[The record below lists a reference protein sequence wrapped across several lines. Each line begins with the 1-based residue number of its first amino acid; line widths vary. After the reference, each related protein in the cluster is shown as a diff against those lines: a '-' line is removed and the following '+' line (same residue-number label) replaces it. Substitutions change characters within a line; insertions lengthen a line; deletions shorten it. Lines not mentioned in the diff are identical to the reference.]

1 MATLAVRMRDITKRY
16 PLVLANDHVNFNVAW
31 GELHGL
37 IGENGAGKST
47 LMKIL
52 YGLVQPDEG
61 TIAVDGKQV
70 EIKSARDAI
79 DLGIGMVHQHFML
92 VEPLTVTE
100 NLVLG
105 SEPRRGPA
113 LDYRAARRE
122 AARLIEEFG
131 FDIEPDARIE
141 DLPVGYQQQVEILK
155 ALYRNARVLILD
167 EPTAVLTPQ
176 ETVGLFRFLREFA
189 RKGNAAIFISHK
201 LDEVVE
207 VCGRMSVMRDG
218 RMIGTVRRD
227 RTDQRQLANMM
238 VGREV
243 LLRVE
248 KGPAEPREV
257 ALAVEELVLAHPFKP
272 RNVID

>member
-1 MATLAVRMRDITKRY
+1 MRGITKRY
-16 PLVLANDHVNFNVAW
+16 PLVLANDHANLNEAW

-70 EIKSARDAI
+70 EIKSARDTI
-79 DLGIGMVHQHFML
+79 QLGIGMVHQHFML

-105 SEPRRGPA
+105 SEPRRGPV
-113 LDYRAARRE
+113 LDYRAATRRT
-122 AARLIEEFG
+122 ATYIEEFD
-131 FDIEPDARIE
+131 FDIEADTRIE
-141 DLPVGYQQQVEILK
+141 DLPVGFQQQVEILK
-155 ALYRNARVLILD
+155 ALYREARILIMD

-176 ETVGLFRFLREFA
+176 ETRGLFRFLREFA
-189 RKGNAAIFISHK
+189 AKGNAAVFISHK
-201 LDEVVE
+201 LDEVME

-218 RMIGTVRRD
+218 KMVGTVLRKD
-227 RTDQRQLANMM
+227 TDQRRLANMM
-238 VGREV
+238 VGRDV

-248 KGPAEPREV
+248 KTAATPTDVGLEV
-257 ALAVEELVLAHPFKP
+257 RDLTLKHPVKP
-272 RNVID
+272 K

>member
-1 MATLAVRMRDITKRY
+1 MRGITKRY
-16 PLVLANDHVNFNVAW
+16 PLVLANDHANLNEAW

-105 SEPRRGPA
+105 SEPRRGPV
-113 LDYRAARRE
+113 LDYRAATRRT
-122 AARLIEEFG
+122 ATYIEEFG
-131 FDIEPDARIE
+131 FDIEPDDRIE
-141 DLPVGYQQQVEILK
+141 DLPVGFQQQVEILK
-155 ALYRNARVLILD
+155 ALYREARILILD

-176 ETVGLFRFLREFA
+176 EAVGLFRFLRGFA
-189 RKGNAAIFISHK
+189 GKGDAAICICHE
-201 LDEVVE
+201 LAEVVE
-207 VCGRMSVMRDG
+207 RC
-218 RMIGTVRRD
+218 D
-227 RTDQRQLANMM
+227 RTRRIRA
-238 VGREV
+238 G
-243 LLRVE
+243 
-248 KGPAEPREV
+248 GA
-257 ALAVEELVLAHPFKP
+257 AGA
-272 RNVID
+272 